1 MTGSR
6 DADRERGMGGEAGG
20 GTNTAA
26 GAAESRG
33 DLGPGSHGS
42 TTDPAGDVGDIY
54 LAETDE
60 AGSGAGG
67 RIPSATTGGATRV
80 TGTGIGTT
88 GGAAGGT
95 TSGAR
100 TGGVGDTGAGDHL
113 TGGLLDQEPGGAP
126 VVRGT
131 DDDDTGDAGTADDTS
146 TARPAGE

>member
-1 MTGSR
+1 MSGSG
-6 DADRERGMGGEAGG
+6 DADRERGLGAGGAGG
-20 GTNTAA
+20 GSDAA
-26 GAAESRG
+26 GSRG
-33 DLGPGSHGS
+33 EFGPGSHGS
-42 TTDPAGDVGDIY
+42 TTDPAGDVVDIN
-54 LAETDE
+54 LGETDDP
-60 AGSGAGG
+60 GSGAGG

-131 DDDDTGDAGTADDTS
+131 DGDDTGDAVNADDTG